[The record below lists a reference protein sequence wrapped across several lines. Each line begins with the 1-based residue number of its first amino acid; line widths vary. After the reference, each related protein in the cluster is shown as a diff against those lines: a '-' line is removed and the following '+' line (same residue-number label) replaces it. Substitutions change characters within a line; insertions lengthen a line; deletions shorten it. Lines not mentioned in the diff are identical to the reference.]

1 MFRSRIDRSEGR
13 GSKNFGN
20 VLYKGKLMK
29 KLLVSSV
36 ASIAFLATPIL
47 ADTAPAPQMELAVV
61 RADSNHT
68 SIPPGVWVI
77 IFGLVALGL
86 VSGGGSN
93 MIPMPR

>member
-1 MFRSRIDRSEGR
+1 
-13 GSKNFGN
+13 
-20 VLYKGKLMK
+20 
-29 KLLVSSV
+29 
-36 ASIAFLATPIL
+36 
-47 ADTAPAPQMELAVV
+47 MELEVV
-61 RADSNHT
+61 RADSNHA